1 MSEACV
7 WAYAVGHVMNDATAA
22 CWFSYLLIL
31 LENVSAHF
39 HRPKK
44 ESEYVCSNWMDLDL
58 YEMVYGS

>member
-39 HRPKK
+39 HTHPKRNM
-44 ESEYVCSNWMDLDL
+44 SVLAAIGWI
-58 YEMVYGS
+58 